1 MRKTAKN
8 LLSALDVSRAKK
20 QEKAYK
26 LSDGSGLFLV
36 VEPSGKRWW
45 KYRAIFAGKE
55 TSFSFGEFPD
65 VTLAQA
71 RAERDTVSSAKA
83 NGINPAAMRKAEKAT
98 SGGENCFEAI
108 AREWHKKWADAEWSQ
123 SHAKNIMVRL
133 EKHVFPWVKARP
145 INQILP
151 MEMLEVFR
159 RIESTGHLE
168 TLHRTIANCS
178 QVFRHA
184 IFTGRATV
192 DPCHK
197 MGEAFPDPIKKHF
210 AAITEPVAVGA
221 LLRAIEDYHGGFVV
235 RCALMLAPLLM
246 LRPGELRL
254 MEWAEV
260 DYDKAVL
267 TIPIGRMKRTRRD
280 KEAFSKEVHVVPL
293 SRQAIEVLQ
302 ELYPLTGSGKLV
314 FSGMRGVDR
323 AISDAT
329 LTNGLRRMGYD
340 SETMHVHGF
349 RAMARTM
356 VKERLKI
363 DADIIE
369 RQLSHAIDNPLGKA
383 YDRTTMMP
391 ERVLMMQG
399 WADYLDKL
407 KAGAEIIPIRAAV

>member
-1 MRKTAKN
+1 
-8 LLSALDVSRAKK
+8 
-20 QEKAYK
+20 
-26 LSDGSGLFLV
+26 
-36 VEPSGKRWW
+36 
-45 KYRAIFAGKE
+45 
-55 TSFSFGEFPD
+55 
-65 VTLAQA
+65 
-71 RAERDTVSSAKA
+71 
-83 NGINPAAMRKAEKAT
+83 
-98 SGGENCFEAI
+98 
-108 AREWHKKWADAEWSQ
+108 
-123 SHAKNIMVRL
+123 
-133 EKHVFPWVKARP
+133 
-145 INQILP
+145 
-151 MEMLEVFR
+151 
-159 RIESTGHLE
+159 
-168 TLHRTIANCS
+168 
-178 QVFRHA
+178 
-184 IFTGRATV
+184 
-192 DPCHK
+192 
-197 MGEAFPDPIKKHF
+197 
-210 AAITEPVAVGA
+210 
-221 LLRAIEDYHGGFVV
+221 
-235 RCALMLAPLLM
+235 
-246 LRPGELRL
+246 
-254 MEWAEV
+254 
-260 DYDKAVL
+260 VL

-302 ELYPLTGSGKLV
+302 ELHPLTGSGKLV